1 MLKTEEPKSM
11 QRFVAM
17 GCQVIYCRICKIF
30 SPVLV
35 LFVVD
40 FISYGF

>member
-1 MLKTEEPKSM
+1 MLRTEEPKSM

-17 GCQVIYCRICKIF
+17 GCQVIYRICKIF